1 MSCFSLVHYQFLLL
15 TWLGLQGGQITNDYR
30 KSFYLYSVI
39 YFQSNISTLTFTL
52 QSATIR

>member
-15 TWLGLQGGQITNDYR
+15 NWLGLQGGQITNDYR